1 MSFNR
6 ICPSF
11 LSLVLLMSLF
21 NLCCWDEIPR
31 KKKQLREERPY
42 FSAQFQ
48 DTVCN
53 CREVTLWS
61 DGWYFNGWSVWQPQN
76 RWTPSHLGPQSIRP
90 QMRSWSGVLPNV
102 NSHSVEI
109 HSHVDIIK
117 HTCPL
122 TVAMDSQVLGWWVT
136 AGLARRTCGP
146 CSRKGQRLP
155 AMQRPQHSQLPM
167 KLPRQQACDERG
179 TNTVSSPPLYLL
191 GLPTVQD
198 AVSLKG
204 WEL

>member
-1 MSFNR
+1 MKH
-6 ICPSF
+6 P
-11 LSLVLLMSLF
+11 
-21 NLCCWDEIPR
+21 E
-31 KKKQLREERPY
+31 KKQLREERPY
-42 FSAQFQ
+42 FSSQFQ

-61 DGWYFNGWSVWQPQN
+61 DGGYFNGWSVWQPQN
-76 RWTPSHLGPQSIRP
+76 KWTPSHLGPQPIRP
-90 QMRSWSGVLPNV
+90 QMCSWSGVLPNV

-122 TVAMDSQVLGWWVT
+122 TVVMDSQVLGWWAT

-167 KLPRQQACDERG
+167 KLPRQQAWDERG
-179 TNTVSSPPLYLL
+179 TNTVSSPPPYLL